1 MSRRR
6 IPRLVDGWLTL
17 FAEDGEMFPP
27 IAPGSSDWW
36 DWLADERHAS
46 FSLDTAAGSVTLRRE
61 RQRNGL
67 YWYAYRW
74 LDGRLR
80 KSYIGKSEQLT
91 AERLQRLGLDGMSAT
106 EPLEVSPTVL
116 ATQDVHG
123 RADVH
128 LRLLG
133 TPFIERA
140 GQRVD
145 GLHTRALTLLAYLAT
160 HTLPQ
165 PRERLIALLWP
176 ESAEEAGRKNLRNLL
191 WTIRTQLGPEVVQ
204 VEESRLTIGQMVN
217 VDVWVFERLVEQLD
231 SAMKGMATADGW
243 DAGRHI
249 TDTRLLLQ
257 ALSCYRGPLLDGLVV
272 ADALEAQQ
280 WLLLER
286 ERLGQM
292 ALRLCLA
299 LLDAYRIAGEW
310 SNVLR
315 AAYRALRTDP
325 LQEPVYRAIM
335 EAHARLGERT
345 EALRQYD
352 VLRVLLARELDVEP
366 LPETEALRTAI
377 SSGALQPA
385 PGELVSPPAHHRQVT
400 IVPAHPFVGRR
411 TEWLALDDEL
421 RCVQQGQARVVLL
434 TGELGIG
441 KSRLWQEWKTGL
453 PASAQVLDLRCF
465 EVDRAQ
471 PQGPF
476 IGWFGRSDWVRQLFL
491 PSSPLPQIWKD
502 ELLRLIPA
510 SAGRRSAD
518 PNVSPPISLVPETER
533 SRLFEALAQC
543 LIILGMQPLVLFLDD
558 SHWIDSFTLDWLGY
572 LVDRFV
578 DTSLL
583 IILAYRP
590 EEAPSWLSARAA
602 HWLQRQRARHI
613 PLPHLTRGES
623 AQLLAALGGAEQ
635 RAEDVYARSAGNPYF
650 VSELVH
656 AAPESIPAALA
667 DLVRTRLDLLN
678 ASVRQILQT
687 AAVLEPDIDFATLRR
702 TSGRSEDEL
711 LDALDILF
719 KAAILS
725 EQHEQY
731 FFVHPLVAEVIR
743 EHMGSARR
751 KALHRR
757 AAQALEAVYGAQVV
771 MFAGRLAR
779 HYAEAGEAE
788 PAARYLDMAAENA
801 RRMAAWD
808 EVLQFSRRALQL
820 VPTSERWML
829 LGRALFWKGQLDEAR
844 ESLNAALLAAEAV
857 DNEQQVATVSFHL
870 AATYLAARQI
880 QEAAHWV
887 RRGLNALG
895 REDIPPIHTLAHTLS
910 ESLNQQEDRAPV
922 EIRFQLLERVQRLVA
937 IRDPS

>member
-6 IPRLVDGWLTL
+6 IPRLVDGWLTP
-17 FAEDGEMFPP
+17 FALDGGMLPP
-27 IAPGSSDWW
+27 IAPGTPEWW
-36 DWLADERHAS
+36 AWLADERHAS
-46 FSLDTAAGSVTLRRE
+46 FALDTAAGSVTLRRE

-80 KSYIGKSEQLT
+80 KSYVGKSEQLT
-91 AERLQRLGLDGMSAT
+91 VERLQGLGSTSAA
-106 EPLEVSPTVL
+106 EPLEVSPMPI
-116 ATQDVHG
+116 ATQEAHG

-133 TPFIERA
+133 IPAVERA
-140 GQRVD
+140 GQPVG

-191 WTIRTQLGPEVVQ
+191 WSIRTRLGSEVVQ
-204 VEESRLTIGQMVN
+204 VEEGRLALGHTVN
-217 VDVWVFERLVEQLD
+217 VDVWVFERLVEQWD
-231 SAMKGMATADGW
+231 SGMKGMTIADGR
-243 DAGRHI
+243 DGGRR
-249 TDTRLLLQ
+249 TADTRLLLQ
-257 ALSCYRGPLLDGLVV
+257 ALACYRGPLLDGLVV

-352 VLRVLLARELDVEP
+352 VLRVLLARELGVEP

-377 SSGALQPA
+377 SNGALQPA
-385 PGELVSPPAHHRQVT
+385 KSELVSSSLQHRQPTT
-400 IVPAHPFVGRR
+400 ISEWPFVGRR
-411 TEWLALDDEL
+411 AERLVLDDEL

-441 KSRLWQEWKTGL
+441 KSRLWQEWKTQL

-476 IGWFGRSDWVRQLFL
+476 IGWFGRSAWVRQLFL

-502 ELLRLIPA
+502 ELLRLVSAP
-510 SAGRRSAD
+510 AGRRSAD
-518 PNVSPPISLVPETER
+518 PNAAPPIFLVPEAER

-572 LVDRFV
+572 LVDRFA
-578 DTSLL
+578 DASLL

-613 PLPHLTRGES
+613 PLPPLTHEES
-623 AQLLAALGGAEQ
+623 AQLLTALGGEEQ
-635 RAEDVYARSAGNPYF
+635 RTDALYARSAGNPYF
-650 VSELVH
+650 LSELVH
-656 AAPESIPAALA
+656 AAPDRVPAALS
-667 DLVRTRLDLLN
+667 DLVRARLDLFD

-711 LDALDILF
+711 LDALDVVLR
-719 KAAILS
+719 AAILS

-731 FFVHPLVAEVIR
+731 VFVHPLVAEVIR

-751 KALHRR
+751 RALHRR
-757 AAQALEAVYGAQVV
+757 AAQALEAVYGTQVV

-820 VPTSERWML
+820 VPTSERWIL

-844 ESLNAALLAAEAV
+844 ESLNAALLAAEAA
-857 DNEQQVATVSFHL
+857 DNEQQVATASFHL

-880 QEAAHWV
+880 QEAAHWIW
-887 RRGLNALG
+887 RGLNVLG
-895 REDIPPIHTLAHTLS
+895 REDIPSIHTLAHTLS
-910 ESLNQQEDRAPV
+910 ESFNQQEDRAPA
-922 EIRFQLLERVQRLVA
+922 EIRLQLLERVQRLVA
-937 IRDPS
+937 TLDHF